1 VCEAQPASLRG
12 HSQEGRR
19 PPLAGDNQ
27 TPSKKYYWAV
37 RTSTAENQ
45 SSAGRRAGRP
55 CAGKQQRAPAPP
67 RAAHRNCG
75 AGGRAGCTA
84 SCLSKCAED
93 PHNKSEQRFQTSPQ
107 NAAYLSLL
115 FLHAVEPAANEAQ
128 LAVRLRESRLV
139 RSEAAG
145 RQNEPKTSPLRIL
158 SPSCSAHG
166 PNIA

>member
-1 VCEAQPASLRG
+1 MRGPASVTAR
-12 HSQEGRR
+12 SQPG
-19 PPLAGDNQ
+19 GQ
-27 TPSKKYYWAV
+27 TA
-37 RTSTAENQ
+37 T
-45 SSAGRRAGRP
+45 AGRRQSDPLEKILPGCGNVYREEPFFRWETCWQAVRGETT
-55 CAGKQQRAPAPP
+55 ASASSA

-93 PHNKSEQRFQTSPQ
+93 PHNKSEQRFQTSPR
-107 NAAYLSLL
+107 NAASLSLL
-115 FLHAVEPAANEAQ
+115 FVHAVGPAVNEAQ

-158 SPSCSAHG
+158 RPSCSAHG